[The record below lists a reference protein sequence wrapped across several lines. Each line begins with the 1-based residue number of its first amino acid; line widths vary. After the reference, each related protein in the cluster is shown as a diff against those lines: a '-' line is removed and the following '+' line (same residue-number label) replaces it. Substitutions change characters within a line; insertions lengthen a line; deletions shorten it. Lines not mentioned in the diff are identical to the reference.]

1 MGCFSSRPKCI
12 ICDEMAEKILY
23 PCGHYCLCAVCAN
36 KLNRPVKMV
45 VAMQTNMETFGKR
58 CPYYIKWKVLKT
70 RQTFLQFGHIVINE
84 CTKQQGICICH

>member
-36 KLNRPVKMV
+36 KLVNYNQNSHVSQCITINTTLQCPVCRTMCLPSHV
-45 VAMQTNMETFGKR
+45 YT
-58 CPYYIKWKVLKT
+58 
-70 RQTFLQFGHIVINE
+70 
-84 CTKQQGICICH
+84 